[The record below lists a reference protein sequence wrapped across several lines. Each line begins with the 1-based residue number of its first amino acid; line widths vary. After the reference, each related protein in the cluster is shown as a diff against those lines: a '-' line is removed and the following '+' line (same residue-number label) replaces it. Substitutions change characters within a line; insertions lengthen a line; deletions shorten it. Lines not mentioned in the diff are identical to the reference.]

1 MRKQNFMR
9 FLIHNWRHI
18 IIQISEQTTVSKCSN
33 ISFIQIFQN
42 QATIVIHTELTTIL
56 RSRMRLS
63 LLSLALFLLS

>member
-42 QATIVIHTELTTIL
+42 QETIVIHTELTTIL

>member
-18 IIQISEQTTVSKCSN
+18 IIQISEQTSVSKCSN